1 MSTIE
6 FLHHIRTLELA
17 LAVSEMPSTS
27 NKSNKIT
34 ILEIGSG
41 TGQQAKILTES
52 GFNVIAVDIPSSAYK
67 NQRVF
72 PVIEYDGKNLPCQ
85 DSSIDIVF
93 SSNVLEHIEDIDD
106 FLKETYRV
114 LTPKGI
120 AIHILPTSSCR
131 FWSLIAHY
139 GWAVRRLLELIFSKT
154 KKDFYFASTP
164 KKIKRNDLL
173 NIAFPARHG
182 ERGNSLTEI
191 YYYSEFWWK
200 NKFISNNFDIKSISN
215 NELFYSMANFLKFK
229 LSIKSR
235 RWLSSYMGSSCKI
248 YKMEKYEERK

>member
-17 LAVSEMPSTS
+17 SAISEMPITS
-27 NKSNKIT
+27 ADPLNKMT

-52 GFNVIAVDIPSSAYK
+52 GFNVIALDLATSAYK

-72 PVIEYDGKNLPCQ
+72 PITEYDGKIIPCQ
-85 DSSIDIVF
+85 DSSIDILF
-93 SSNVLEHIEDIDD
+93 SSNVLEHIEDIDA
-106 FLKETYRV
+106 FLKETHRV
-114 LTPKGI
+114 LTPQGV

-139 GWAVRRLLELIFSKT
+139 GWLM
-154 KKDFYFASTP
+154 KKLAAFIPMRHNKETHRTP
-164 KKIKRNDLL
+164 NLDKIRENKILKVL
-173 NIAFPARHG
+173 FPSRHG

-191 YYYSEFWWK
+191 FYYSEYWWK
-200 NKFISNNFDIKSISN
+200 NKFLSSQFEIQKISTNGI
-215 NELFYSMANFLKFK
+215 FYSMANFLQFK
-229 LSIKSR
+229 LSIKKR
-235 RWLSSYMGSSCKI
+235 LWLSAYFGSSCKI
-248 YKMEKYEERK
+248 YKLKKSSR